1 MQPRRAILVDGSR
14 ILRDL
19 IRRVLET
26 KAGFEVVDEIGTL
39 EELSSS
45 LARAE
50 TEWAFLILSPNLEI
64 SKRQT
69 VEILVEHPSL
79 RIILLRMDEG
89 RIEMEWLIHGYKDL
103 TEMTLDEIAL
113 EIQKELHSGTMAV
126 AKSLGKPADL
136 KRE

>member
-14 ILRDL
+14 ILPDL

-26 KAGFEVVDEIGTL
+26 KVGFEVVDELGNL

-79 RIILLRMDEG
+79 RIILIRMDEG
-89 RIEMEWLIHGYKDL
+89 RIEMEWLIRGYKDL

-113 EIQKELHSGTMAV
+113 VIQKELHSGTMA
-126 AKSLGKPADL
+126 
-136 KRE
+136 

>member
-26 KAGFEVVDEIGTL
+26 KAGFEVVDELSNL

-79 RIILLRMDEG
+79 RIILIRMDEG
-89 RIEMEWLIHGYKDL
+89 RIEMEWLVRGHKDL

-113 EIQKELHSGTMAV
+113 VIQKELHSGTMA
-126 AKSLGKPADL
+126 
-136 KRE
+136 

>member
-19 IRRVLET
+19 IRRVLVT
-26 KAGFEVVDEIGTL
+26 KAGFEVVDELSNL

-50 TEWAFLILSPNLEI
+50 TEWVFLILSPNLEI

-79 RIILLRMDEG
+79 RIILIRIDEG
-89 RIEMEWLIHGYKDL
+89 RIEMEWLVRGHKDL
-103 TEMTLDEIAL
+103 TEMTLDEITL
-113 EIQKELHSGTMAV
+113 VIQKEIHSGTMA
-126 AKSLGKPADL
+126 
-136 KRE
+136 

>member
-26 KAGFEVVDEIGTL
+26 KVGFEVVDELGNL

-79 RIILLRMDEG
+79 RIILIRMDEG
-89 RIEMEWLIHGYKDL
+89 RIEMEWLIRGYKDL

-113 EIQKELHSGTMAV
+113 VIQKELHSGTMA
-126 AKSLGKPADL
+126 
-136 KRE
+136 

>member
-26 KAGFEVVDEIGTL
+26 KAGFEVVDELSNL

-64 SKRQT
+64 SKRHT
-69 VEILVEHPSL
+69 VEILVEHPSM
-79 RIILLRMDEG
+79 RIILIRMDEG
-89 RIEMEWLIHGYKDL
+89 RIEMEWLVRGHKDL
-103 TEMTLDEIAL
+103 TDMTLDEITL
-113 EIQKELHSGTMAV
+113 VIQKELHSGTMA
-126 AKSLGKPADL
+126 
-136 KRE
+136 

>member
-26 KAGFEVVDEIGTL
+26 KAGFEVVDELSNL

-79 RIILLRMDEG
+79 RIILIRMDEG
-89 RIEMEWLIHGYKDL
+89 RIEMEWLVRGHKDL
-103 TEMTLDEIAL
+103 TEMTLDEITL
-113 EIQKELHSGTMAV
+113 VIQKELHSGTMA
-126 AKSLGKPADL
+126 
-136 KRE
+136 

>member
-26 KAGFEVVDEIGTL
+26 KAGFEVVDELSNL

-79 RIILLRMDEG
+79 RIILIRMDEG
-89 RIEMEWLIHGYKDL
+89 RIEMEWLVRGHKDL
-103 TEMTLDEIAL
+103 TEMTLDEITL
-113 EIQKELHSGTMAV
+113 VIQKEIHSGTMA
-126 AKSLGKPADL
+126 
-136 KRE
+136 

>member
-1 MQPRRAILVDGSR
+1 MQSRRAILVDGSR

-19 IRRVLET
+19 IRRVLKT
-26 KAGFEVVDEIGTL
+26 KAGFEVVDELSNL

-79 RIILLRMDEG
+79 RIILIRMDEG
-89 RIEMEWLIHGYKDL
+89 RIKMEWWIRGHKDL
-103 TEMTLDEIAL
+103 TDMTLDEIAL
-113 EIQKELHSGTMAV
+113 VIQKEPHSGTMAA
-126 AKSLGKPADL
+126 AKSLDKPAAL

>member
-19 IRRVLET
+19 IRRVLVT
-26 KAGFEVVDEIGTL
+26 KAGFEVVDELSNL

-69 VEILVEHPSL
+69 VEILVEHPSM
-79 RIILLRMDEG
+79 RIILIRMDEG
-89 RIEMEWLIHGYKDL
+89 RIEMEWLVRGHKDL
-103 TEMTLDEIAL
+103 TEMTLDEITL
-113 EIQKELHSGTMAV
+113 VIQKEIHSGTMA
-126 AKSLGKPADL
+126 
-136 KRE
+136 

>member
-26 KAGFEVVDEIGTL
+26 KAGFEVVDELSNL

-50 TEWAFLILSPNLEI
+50 TEWVFLILSPNLEI

-79 RIILLRMDEG
+79 RIILIHMDEG
-89 RIEMEWLIHGYKDL
+89 RIEMEWLVRGHKDL
-103 TEMTLDEIAL
+103 TEMTLDEITL
-113 EIQKELHSGTMAV
+113 VIQKEIHSGTMA
-126 AKSLGKPADL
+126 
-136 KRE
+136 